1 MGLKIETWS
10 IAYRKKQNGLIIENT
25 SDFKVIDN
33 GHKGWYAD
41 PFLFD
46 YKGDTYLFAE
56 YYSYDLGRGVI
67 AFAIYDEH
75 TDSFSEFKE
84 LIREDY
90 HLSYPLVFQGEDG
103 QIYMMPESNQK
114 EELYLYRA
122 VSFPFKWK
130 KEKIIMNGIKVVDTT
145 PFQYQNKN
153 YAFSLKL
160 NNQLLLL
167 RFGDGIFEKPDVQF
181 VTDDMSF
188 ARPGGH
194 VFDLDE
200 KKIYVSQDC
209 SEDYGKAVNLMRF
222 RLTGDQ
228 NTPVE
233 FELLKKFT
241 ADQIELINGK
251 PGEGIH
257 TYNFSKK
264 LEVID
269 IKYYRNSYYR
279 LLKRIIKK

>member
-10 IAYRKKQNGLIIENT
+10 IAYRKKKDGLIIENT

-46 YKGDTYLFAE
+46 YKGNTYLFAE
-56 YYSYDLGRGVI
+56 YYSYDIGRGVI
-67 AFAIYDEH
+67 VYAVYDEK

-84 LIREDY
+84 IIREDY

-194 VFDLDE
+194 VFDLDGN
-200 KKIYVSQDC
+200 KIFVSQDC
-209 SEDYGKAVNLMRF
+209 SGEYGKAVNLLNF
-222 RLTGDQ
+222 KLADDKDH
-228 NTPVE
+228 PVE
-233 FELLKKFT
+233 FSLLKKIT
-241 ADQIELINGK
+241 AEQVGLINEK
-251 PGEGIH
+251 PGAGIH
-257 TYNFSKK
+257 TYNFSEK

-269 IKYYRNSYYR
+269 IKYYRKSYYR